1 VARVKFFR
9 AGNGGELYIVNPT
22 AMSLSLGL
30 AIETDNKGDML
41 KVFFPSTFL
50 IDILQYLNITPF
62 QLEEMY
68 MNDLLFWAKLVAE
81 KKREDMLEEY
91 QNKWGVLISS
101 VINSGY
107 NIVRAWGA
115 KIHTSISPDDI
126 YPFIKDLRF
135 SEDERKKLEQRTVES
150 AVELGIPA
158 PKVK

>member
-1 VARVKFFR
+1 
-9 AGNGGELYIVNPT
+9 
-22 AMSLSLGL
+22 
-30 AIETDNKGDML
+30 
-41 KVFFPSTFL
+41 L

-107 NIVRAWGA
+107 NIVRALGSENTH
-115 KIHTSISPDDI
+115 KHIS
-126 YPFIKDLRF
+126 R
-135 SEDERKKLEQRTVES
+135 
-150 AVELGIPA
+150 
-158 PKVK
+158 